1 MMKKLFFKFSMLLLV
16 LGLSTNVAW
25 ADEEEVEQKIYFA
38 SLKAQTAPESTGSG
52 QVKLTWLD
60 ITGEPMT
67 VKMAKDLNCAA
78 FGTDPADQTTYD
90 LSHWKESNGPANTA
104 QMIGGTLLAMD
115 GIELPG
121 QMGDQIYT
129 TSYLYFHAE
138 GFPADGS
145 YLAGWTFT
153 DPKITRMT
161 SSMNPGD
168 PMGNGSDIPYRTP
181 CFKVLPDT
189 ANSAI
194 FPTGEVEEP
203 TEPQQGDYD
212 SQEEYQQAMAAY
224 GQDMQAYI
232 AYATKQVAMIAK
244 AQDVVQNKYNNLY
257 AVFAKYLLSNPNA
270 TGALVATT
278 EGATAELQLTFD
290 VEGDVTQFKNNY
302 ADFQFPSYPHS
313 VCVAMSLAEEPFAQ
327 DEYGAWT
334 WDFAETPVEFLS
346 ATKARAHIKIIYT
359 AKAGIMAG
367 EHTTTLTVAM
377 KGTNPSTLNIPL
389 TVMARPASSNAA
401 SVKVGETTTEYE
413 KLADAVTAANA
424 ASGDITLT
432 LLRDVAVSSTITLF
446 NTMTLDLNGYK
457 LSAASAAD
465 KGMADKAVLTIDA
478 SGKTVTLAYNKL
490 GGAIEAAPKVKNFAI
505 INGVGVEVKAGTLVL
520 NGGTISADNQLT
532 AYQWNESVAPSDY
545 WTLIPYEFA
554 SIQSVAV
561 KVASGA
567 TLIQNGAT
575 ITATSNG
582 PNAYGIVNN
591 GTVTINQGTISA
603 EAQYNGAMAVNAMSG
618 STTTVNGGSLSA
630 LVHEVS
636 GTVTFNPAVPAGLS
650 TWSNVYGVYVGAG
663 STVTLNGGELYAEST
678 GTDRAFGVGALANF
692 GGTLTINKGATM
704 RAKSPND
711 TESFPLAIMAAGS
724 YDGAVTIN
732 GGKFDGW
739 FKSPQTGNDTINP
752 AVFGLDYTDVTFKS
766 GICKTDKF
774 FMKHPRFASSAYYP
788 ANTLFNVVKGGKDYV
803 DGYRYIAV
811 ADPATQNDRIAAG
824 VPACRIG
831 TVGYTKLEDALAY
844 ANNNPNEELVI
855 FMMNDYTLPAG
866 YYTLPAKATLVVP
879 MSDEQAKEVNVT
891 VPRHVFNDA
900 TDEETTH
907 YIEPTE
913 FRRLT
918 FANGVNMEVF
928 GDIELSCTQFASNEA
943 YTGQPYGPYG
953 HLVMEEGS
961 KMTLQSGSELRAW
974 GYMTGAG
981 ETDAR
986 RGSTVRE
993 MFQLGDW
1000 KGAFTSVKIVGMAA
1014 GDEDLLNMVGD
1025 DSDKKIFPVTQYF
1038 IQNVESPVKYHPGA
1052 LLTTTATVSEGLT
1065 RTISISMAATDIQI
1079 VGVSGTHQAIFL
1091 MDIAADADNTWVR
1104 KWYDAEHD
1112 IQVYDVNSAAHIGSM
1127 VLDMGEMN
1135 LMGFKVPVKLNS
1147 AKFDLPI
1154 TCNMKIH
1161 LFSGSLDFKQ
1171 NTCLLPGA
1179 EVQVDKEST
1188 VSVAMSASEQ
1198 QTYNQWK
1205 AEHAAWVKGGQEG
1218 DEPQKPVLFTG
1229 ALYVYD
1235 KDDWGQYAYR
1245 YEVDEEYDEENPQ
1258 AAYTKTV
1265 RYTPSANNGEGG
1277 RPAVR
1282 NEMICPED
1290 AAINVR
1296 GTFTTATGFVYTSQH
1311 GANIFSN
1318 NADAGTFIFNEDAAN
1333 ADNPREVNQV
1343 KVTGSGIL
1351 GRNTSYET
1359 INFYPARLKHGD
1371 ETYENTD
1378 VAKEGDAY
1386 CYKDNL
1392 WFIMRVDPDNACFM
1406 VDNRGTYY
1414 AKPQD
1419 YVAVVAKKQLKRDED
1434 DELVV
1439 DNDGNPRYEIV
1450 GNADHTYSDKAG
1462 TGRLFILMED
1472 NCQWWEVEKE
1482 DNLYHCIHPENDT
1495 YYYWDEDEEM
1505 WLEQKFT
1512 ITWRNWNGEIVQTAD
1527 KDGRLQDSYEVKYGT
1542 QAEFIGTNPT
1552 REQDIDYTYD
1562 FTGWSPTPGRVTNN
1576 VTYTAT
1582 FEAKDRMYTI
1592 KFLAEGGSEIERQ
1605 FLKHND
1611 VPVCE
1616 NTPTKIGHTL
1626 VWSPAISPV
1635 IGDQTYTA
1643 TWLENPPTEWDVTF
1657 VNNAG
1662 GELQAT
1668 AAVSVNAH
1676 PVYSGSTPAKENAD
1690 HTAYTSNEYTYIFWG
1705 WSAVIDGVA
1714 QQFAADAELPSPTA
1728 PTTYTAVYTEVAKT
1742 YKVRFYQADGTTQI
1756 GEDQNLAYGAMPVV
1770 PASNLVTEP
1779 GEEGYTYTYVWQ
1791 NKADDSKTVETVKAA
1806 ADYKAVF
1813 TGTKNKYKV
1822 TLSCATPGG
1831 CTFAGAG
1838 IYEHGTNVTIA
1849 AIPNRGYEFVKWQ
1862 ERAGDADLG
1871 SQTITADITL
1881 TAVVNEVVIPE
1892 PTNLTVG
1899 IDATETIASATDYA
1913 NLTIT
1918 SDGLDQSSQI
1928 VNADNIDLLGNADF
1942 IYKRE
1947 FQAGMW
1953 YCVAVPWRVE
1963 ANGGVFLG
1971 HSGTPAVLGKD
1982 YEICYYDGEVRAA
1995 QGKVDACWVYMK
2007 NVNKKILEPGR
2018 AYMFYIKHGVLD
2030 QVVFRKKAYESILTE
2045 VTAVKEYPYT
2055 TGDSKDGGWNGIANP
2070 ALYHAYINAGSA
2082 DAKAQRYLP
2091 DEERY
2096 DWFVLSAHPL
2106 VVGEPIYVQATSPKT
2121 IIANSSS
2128 YSSAPA
2134 RRANAYE
2141 LAPKYDVC
2149 VTAAGA
2155 TKYADH
2161 LSVSLNEDKEENNYV
2176 IGQDL
2181 TKFGVSSKVAQMWIN
2196 RYDAKLCVNAV
2207 VPEGEVTSFPMSI
2220 FAPKAGTYTIAIERE
2235 LATEDYALYLTYNG
2249 EAIWNLSDGAYTAN
2263 LNKGTDANYG
2273 LRISIKAPQVH
2284 TGVDEAIVEAQGDT
2298 KKVLINNQVFII
2310 RGDKVYSIDGQLIK

>member
-1 MMKKLFFKFSMLLLV
+1 MMMKNGVNCALCRAKTKLVVRFLMLLFV
-16 LGLSTNVAW
+16 LGMSMNAAW
-25 ADEEEVEQKIYFA
+25 AQEEAEQKIYFA
-38 SLKAQTAPESTGSG
+38 SLKAQSSPESTGSG
-52 QVKLTWLD
+52 EVKLTWLD
-60 ITGEPMT
+60 MTGKPMT
-67 VKMAKDLNCAA
+67 VNMAKNINAAA
-78 FGTDPADQTTYD
+78 FGTDLEHPDPA
-90 LSHWKESNGPANTA
+90 HWSESNGPANTA

-115 GIELPG
+115 GMEIPME
-121 QMGDQIYT
+121 MSDQIYT

-138 GFPADGS
+138 AFPAEGS
-145 YLAGWTFT
+145 YLAGWTFS

-181 CFKVLPDT
+181 CFKLLPDT
-189 ANSAI
+189 ANNAI
-194 FPTGEVEEP
+194 FAEEPELP
-203 TEPQQGDYD
+203 TEPERENYGSD
-212 SQEEYQQAMAAY
+212 EEYAAAMETYAAA
-224 GQDMQAYI
+224 MVE
-232 AYATKQVAMIAK
+232 YAAAMTKLATLVTT

-278 EGATAELQLTFD
+278 EGATATLQLTFD
-290 VEGDVTQFKNNY
+290 VEGDVTQFKDDY
-302 ADFQFPSYPHS
+302 ADFQFPSLPHS
-313 VCVAMSLAEEPFAQ
+313 VCVAMSEEETPFAE
-327 DEYGAWT
+327 DANGAWT

-359 AKAGIMAG
+359 AKADITEG

-389 TVMARPASSNAA
+389 TVMARPESDYDA
-401 SVKVGETTTEYE
+401 SVTIGETTTEYTN
-413 KLADAVTAANA
+413 LADAVTDANA

-432 LLRDVAVSSTITLF
+432 LLKNASGATELS
-446 NTMTLDLNGYK
+446 NTMKFDLNGYT
-457 LSAASAAD
+457 LSNTLTVSAAD
-465 KGMADKAVLTIDA
+465 K
-478 SGKTVTLAYNKL
+478 TVTLVYNKL
-490 GGAIEAAPKVKNFAI
+490 GGEITSPVTVA
-505 INGVGVEVKAGTLVL
+505 AGTLEL
-520 NGGTISADNQLT
+520 NGGKIT
-532 AYQWNESVAPSDY
+532 ATGENNV
-545 WTLIPYEFA
+545 
-554 SIQSVAV
+554 VAV
-561 KVASGA
+561 AVANGA
-567 TLIQNGAT
+567 NLVQNGAT
-575 ITATSNG
+575 IKAEASQKGAIGVYNS
-582 PNAYGIVNN
+582 
-591 GTVTINQGTISA
+591 GTVTINEGSISA
-603 EAQYNGAMAVNAMSG
+603 EAGYNTAIAVNAENG
-618 STTTVNGGSLSA
+618 STTIINGGSLSA
-630 LVHEVS
+630 LANEEE
-636 GTVTFNPAVPAGLS
+636 GTETMVMNMTPEAIS
-650 TWSNVYGVYVGAG
+650 TWTNAYAVNVAAG
-663 STVTLNGGELYAEST
+663 STVEVNGGDLYAEATNASRAYGVST
-678 GTDRAFGVGALANF
+678 LAGF
-692 GGTLTINKGATM
+692 GGTLTVNKKAVV
-704 RAKSPND
+704 RAKSPN
-711 TESFPLAIMAAGS
+711 TWYSFPVAVMAGQ
-724 YDGAVTIN
+724 VTIN
-732 GGKFDGW
+732 GGKFDGHYM
-739 FKSPQTGNDTINP
+739 SSHTGDTINP
-752 AVFGLDYTDVTFKS
+752 AVFGMDYSNVTFKS
-766 GICKTDKF
+766 GTCKTDVF
-774 FMKHPRFASSAYYP
+774 FIENPDELFAGSLLHPAATMY
-788 ANTLFNVVKGGKDYV
+788 NVVKGGKDYN

-811 ADPATQNDRIAAG
+811 ADPATQDDRIAAG
-824 VPACRIG
+824 VPAARIG
-831 TVGYTKLEDALAY
+831 TVGYAKLEDALAY
-844 ANNNPNEELVI
+844 ANNNPDKELVI

-879 MSDEQAKEVNVT
+879 MSDEQAKEVNVN
-891 VPRHVFNDA
+891 VPRHVFNDN

-953 HLVMEEGS
+953 RLVMEEGS
-961 KMTLQSGSELRAW
+961 KITLQSGSELRAW
-974 GYMTGAG
+974 GYMTGEG

-986 RGSTVRE
+986 RGATVRE

-1014 GDEDLLNMVGD
+1014 GDPTLLGVVGD

-1038 IQNVESPVKYHPGA
+1038 IQNIESPVKYHPGA
-1052 LLTTTATVSEGLT
+1052 LLTTTATVSEGLS
-1065 RTISISMAATDIQI
+1065 RTISLSMAATDIQI

-1091 MDIAADADNTWVR
+1091 MDIAADAENTWVR

-1135 LMGFKVPVKLNS
+1135 LMGYKVPVKLNS

-1161 LFSGSLDFKQ
+1161 LFSGSMDFKQ

-1188 VSVAMSASEQ
+1188 ISVAMSASEQ

-1205 AEHAAWVKGGQEG
+1205 TEHAAWVKGGQEG

-1245 YEVDEEYDEENPQ
+1245 NEVGVDYDEDNPQ
-1258 AAYTKTV
+1258 AAFTKTV

-1277 RPAVR
+1277 RPEVR
-1282 NEMICPED
+1282 NEMTCPED

-1296 GTFTTATGFVYTSQH
+1296 GTFTTATGFVYTSEH

-1333 ADNPREVNQV
+1333 ADNPREVYQV
-1343 KVTGSGIL
+1343 KVSGSGML
-1351 GRNTSYET
+1351 GRNTSYKT

-1371 ETYENTD
+1371 GTYENTD
-1378 VAKEGDAY
+1378 VAQEGDAY
-1386 CYKDNL
+1386 CYKDNA
-1392 WFIMRVDPDNACFM
+1392 WFIMKVDADNACFM

-1462 TGRLFILMED
+1462 TGRLFILMD

-1482 DNLYHCIHPENDT
+1482 DNFYHCIHPENDT
-1495 YYYWDEDEEM
+1495 YYYWDEVEEM
-1505 WLEQKFT
+1505 WMEQKFT
-1512 ITWRNWNGEIVQTAD
+1512 ITWRNWNGVIVQTAD

-1542 QAEFIGTNPT
+1542 QAEFMGTNPT

-1626 VWSPAISPV
+1626 VWSPAIAAV
-1635 IGDQTYTA
+1635 TGDATYTA
-1643 TWLENPPTEWDVTF
+1643 TWLENPPTEYEVTF
-1657 VNNAG
+1657 FDYDG
-1662 GELQAT
+1662 KTILQQT
-1668 AAVSVNAH
+1668 NVAVGSV
-1676 PVYSGSTPAKENAD
+1676 P
-1690 HTAYTSNEYTYIFWG
+1690 EYTGATPTGKPATSEFTYEFDH
-1705 WSAVIDGVA
+1705 WSPVFEEVSATSIK
-1714 QQFAADAELPSPTA
+1714 S
-1728 PTTYTAVYTEVAKT
+1728 YTAIYREVAKT
-1742 YKVRFYQADGTTQI
+1742 FKVRFYQANGTTQI
-1756 GEDQNLAYGAMPVV
+1756 GDDQNLAYGAMPVV
-1770 PASNLVTEP
+1770 PASNLVEEP

-1791 NKADDSKTVETVKAA
+1791 NKADATKTVETVKAA

-1813 TGTKNKYKV
+1813 TGTLSKYTV

-1831 CTFAGAG
+1831 CTFTGAG
-1838 IYEHGTNVTIA
+1838 IYEHGTSVTIA

-1862 ERAGDADLG
+1862 ETQSTDAELDP
-1871 SQTITADITL
+1871 QTITADITL

-1918 SDGLDQSSQI
+1918 SDGLDNSSQI

-1947 FQAGMW
+1947 FKAGMW
-1953 YCVAVPWRVE
+1953 YCIAVPWRVE

-1982 YEICYYDGEVRAA
+1982 YEICYYDGEVRAE

-2007 NVNKKILEPGR
+2007 NVSKKILEPGR

-2045 VTAVKEYPYT
+2045 VTAVKDYPYT

-2096 DWFVLSAHPL
+2096 DWFVLSVHPL
-2106 VVGEPIYVQATSPKT
+2106 VVGEPIYVQATNPKT

-2134 RRANAYE
+2134 RRANSYE
-2141 LAPKYDVC
+2141 APKYDVAI
-2149 VTAAGA
+2149 TAAGA
-2155 TKYADH
+2155 AKYADH
-2161 LSVSLNEDKEENNYV
+2161 LSVSLNEEKEENNYV

-2207 VPEGEVTSFPMSI
+2207 PPEGEVTSFPMSI
-2220 FAPKAGTYTIAIERE
+2220 FAPKAGDYTIAIERE
-2235 LATEDYALYLTYNG
+2235 SASEDYALYLTYNG
-2249 EAIWNLSDGAYTAN
+2249 EAIWNLSDGAYTTN

-2273 LRISIKAPQVH
+2273 LRISAKAPQTV
-2284 TGVDEAIVEAQGDT
+2284 TGVDEAIINAKGDIR
-2298 KKVLINNQVFII
+2298 KVMINNQVFII
-2310 RGDKVYSIDGQLIK
+2310 RGDKVYSIDGQLVK

>member
-1 MMKKLFFKFSMLLLV
+1 MMKNEVNRALCRAKTKLFFKLSMLLFV
-16 LGLSTNVAW
+16 LAMSTNVAW
-25 ADEEEVEQKIYFA
+25 GQEQKIYFA
-38 SLKAQTAPESTGSG
+38 SLKAQSSPESTGSG

-60 ITGEPMT
+60 IKGKPMT
-67 VKMAKDLNCAA
+67 VKLAKDLNCAA
-78 FGTDPADQTTYD
+78 FGTNPADQTTYD
-90 LSHWKESNGPANTA
+90 MSHWSESNGPANTA

-115 GIELPG
+115 GMEIPME
-121 QMGDQIYT
+121 MSDQIYT
-129 TSYLYFHAE
+129 TSFLYFHAE
-138 GFPADGS
+138 GFPAEGS

-153 DPKITRMT
+153 DPAISRIDTA
-161 SSMNPGD
+161 
-168 PMGNGSDIPYRTP
+168 MGNGSSIPYRTP

-189 ANSAI
+189 ANNAI
-194 FPTGEVEEP
+194 FPTDEVEQP
-203 TEPQQGDYD
+203 TEPQQGDYE
-212 SQEEYQQAMAAY
+212 SQEEYLQAMDTY
-224 GQDMQAYI
+224 TQDMEAYV
-232 AYATKQVAMIAK
+232 AYVTKQVAMIAK
-244 AQDVVQNKYNNLY
+244 AQDVVQHKYNNLY

-270 TGALVATT
+270 TGALVATE

-290 VEGDVTQFKNNY
+290 VEGDVTQFKENY

-313 VCVAMSLAEEPFAQ
+313 VCEAMSLAEEPFAQ

-334 WDFAETPVEFLS
+334 WDFDATPVEFLS

-359 AKAGIMAG
+359 AKAGITEG

-389 TVMARPASSNAA
+389 TVMARPANSKDA
-401 SVKVGETTTEYE
+401 SVTIGETTTEYE
-413 KLADAVTAANA
+413 NLADAVTAAND

-432 LLRDVAVSSTITLF
+432 LLRDVAVSSTVTLS
-446 NTMTLDLNGYK
+446 NTMTVDLNGYK

-465 KGMADKAVLTIDA
+465 KGMADKAVVTIDA

-490 GGAIEAAPKVKNFAI
+490 GGSIEAAPKVKNLTI

-532 AYQWNESVAPSDY
+532 AYQWNESVAPSEW
-545 WTLIPYEFA
+545 WTLLPYEFA
-554 SIQSVAV
+554 SIQSIAV

-591 GTVTINQGTISA
+591 GTVTINQGTVSA
-603 EAQYNGAMAVNAMSG
+603 EAQYNGAMAVNALSG
-618 STTTVNGGSLSA
+618 STTTVKGGSLSA

-636 GTVTFNPAVPAGLS
+636 GTVAFNPAVPAGLS

-663 STVTLNGGELYAEST
+663 STVTLYGGELYAEST

-724 YDGAVTIN
+724 VHGAVTIN

-774 FMKHPRFASSAYYP
+774 FMKHPGFASSAYYP

-824 VPACRIG
+824 VPAARIG
-831 TVGYTKLEDALAY
+831 KVGYAKLEDALAY

-891 VPRHVFNDA
+891 APRHVFNDV

-928 GDIELSCTQFASNEA
+928 GDIELTCTQFASNEA

-953 HLVMEEGS
+953 RLVMEAGS

-981 ETDAR
+981 ETDVR
-986 RGSTVRE
+986 RGATVRE

-1014 GDEDLLNMVGD
+1014 GDEQLLNMVGD

-1038 IQNVESPVKYHPGA
+1038 IQNIESPVKYHPGA
-1052 LLTTTATVSEGLT
+1052 LLTTTATVSEGLSKE
-1065 RTISISMAATDIQI
+1065 ISLSMAANDIQI

-1091 MDIAADADNTWVR
+1091 MDIAADAENTWVR

-1161 LFSGSLDFKQ
+1161 LFSGSMDFKQ

-1205 AEHAAWVKGGQEG
+1205 ADHAAWVKGGRVG

-1235 KDDWGQYAYR
+1235 KEDWGQYAYR
-1245 YEVDEEYDEENPQ
+1245 NEVGVIYDEDNPQ

-1277 RPAVR
+1277 RPEVR
-1282 NEMICPED
+1282 DEMTCPED

-1296 GTFTTATGFVYTSQH
+1296 GTFTTATGFVYTSEH

-1343 KVTGSGIL
+1343 KVSGSGML
-1351 GRNTSYET
+1351 RRNTSYET

-1371 ETYENTD
+1371 GTYENTD

-1386 CYKDNL
+1386 CYKDNV
-1392 WFIMRVDPDNACFM
+1392 WFIMKVDEDNSCFM
-1406 VDNRGTYY
+1406 RDNRGTYY

-1419 YVAVVAKKQLKRDED
+1419 YVAVVAKKQFKKDGD
-1434 DELVV
+1434 DLVV
-1439 DNDGNPRYEIV
+1439 DNDGNPVYEIV

-1472 NCQWWEVEKE
+1472 QCQWWEVEKE

-1495 YYYWDEDEEM
+1495 YYYWDEDAEM
-1505 WLEQKFT
+1505 WLEKKFT
-1512 ITWRNWNGEIVQTAD
+1512 ITWRNWNGDIVQAAD
-1527 KDGRLQDSYEVKYGT
+1527 QDGNLQDSYEVKYGT
-1542 QAEFIGTNPT
+1542 QAVFLGTNPT
-1552 REQDIDYTYD
+1552 RESDIDYTYD
-1562 FTGWSPTPGRVTNN
+1562 FTGWSPTPGRVTND

-1582 FEAKDRMYTI
+1582 YEAKDRMYTI
-1592 KFLAEGGSEIERQ
+1592 TFLQEGGSEIERQ

-1616 NTPTKIGHTL
+1616 NTPTKVGHTL
-1626 VWSPAISPV
+1626 VWSPAIAAV
-1635 IGDQTYTA
+1635 TGDATYTA
-1643 TWLENPPTEWDVTF
+1643 TWLENPPTEYQVTF
-1657 VNNAG
+1657 YDYNGTTV
-1662 GELQAT
+1662 LQQGNVAVGAT
-1668 AAVSVNAH
+1668 
-1676 PVYSGSTPAKENAD
+1676 PVAPTITDGIPDGSTGKPATREFTYVFD
-1690 HTAYTSNEYTYIFWG
+1690 HWSPELEEVSATSIK
-1705 WSAVIDGVA
+1705 S
-1714 QQFAADAELPSPTA
+1714 
-1728 PTTYTAVYTEVAKT
+1728 YTAVYREVAREYTISYFKE
-1742 YKVRFYQADGTTQI
+1742 DGVTPNTTKAS
-1756 GEDQNLAYGAMPVV
+1756 ESLPYGATPTP
-1770 PASNLVTEP
+1770 PAVTKENP
-1779 GEEGYTYTYVWQ
+1779 ATGHTYTLVW
-1791 NKADDSKTVETVKAA
+1791 KTLDETGGIQTVMGHAS
-1806 ADYKAVF
+1806 YKPTYLDVL
-1813 TGTKNKYKV
+1813 NKYKV

-1831 CTFAGAG
+1831 CTFTGAG
-1838 IYEHGTNVTIA
+1838 IYERGTSVTIA

-1862 ERAGDADLG
+1862 ETESPDAALAP
-1871 SQTITADITL
+1871 QNITADITL
-1881 TAVVNEVVIPE
+1881 TAVVKEVVIQD

-1899 IDATETIASATDYA
+1899 INETKTIESATDYA

-1918 SDGLDQSSQI
+1918 SDGLENSSQI
-1928 VNADNIDLLGNADF
+1928 INADNIDLLGNADF
-1942 IYKRE
+1942 ILKRE
-1947 FQAGMW
+1947 FKAGMW

-1982 YEICYYDGEVRAA
+1982 YEVCYYDGETRAA

-2007 NVNKKILEPGR
+2007 NVSKKILEPGR
-2018 AYMFYIKHGVLD
+2018 AYMFFIKHGVLD
-2030 QVVFRKKAYESILTE
+2030 QVIFRKKAYESILTE
-2045 VTAVKEYPYT
+2045 VTIVHSYT
-2055 TGDSKDGGWNGIANP
+2055 LLTGDSKDGGWNGIANP
-2070 ALYHAYINAGSA
+2070 SLYHAYINAGST

-2096 DWFVLSAHPL
+2096 DWFELSAHQL
-2106 VVGEPIYVQATSPKT
+2106 VVGEPIYVQAPSQKT
-2121 IIANSSS
+2121 IIANNDS
-2128 YSSAPA
+2128 YLGAPA
-2134 RRANAYE
+2134 RRANANE
-2141 LAPKYDVC
+2141 VTPKYNVSI
-2149 VTAAGA
+2149 TPSGMA
-2155 TKYADH
+2155 KYADH
-2161 LSVSLNEDKEENNYV
+2161 LSVRLNEDKEENNYV

-2181 TKFGVSSKVAQMWIN
+2181 TKFGVSTKVAQMWIN
-2196 RYDAKLCVNAV
+2196 RYDAKLCVNVEA
-2207 VPEGEVTSFPMSI
+2207 PEGESTNFPMSV
-2220 FAPKAGTYTIAIERE
+2220 FAPKAGTYTIALENE
-2235 LATEDYALYLTYNG
+2235 SNSDDYALYLTYNG

-2263 LNKGTDANYG
+2263 LEKGTDANYG
-2273 LRISIKAPQVH
+2273 LRISIKKAPEVV
-2284 TGVDEAIVEAQGDT
+2284 TGIDEAIVDSKDAT
-2298 KKVLINNQVFII
+2298 ATKVLLNGQVFII
-2310 RGDKVYSIDGQLIK
+2310 RGERVYSIDGQLVK